1 MTSTRIRIDLPTT
14 IAARPC
20 RSTETRAQ
28 RAERFE
34 RAAMPLTGKVYPAAQ
49 RPTSRQCG

>member
-1 MTSTRIRIDLPTT
+1 MTATRIRIDLPTT

-34 RAAMPLTGKVYPAAQ
+34 REAMPSMAKMYPAALCL
-49 RPTSRQCG
+49 TSRQCG